1 MSDPDPAVLPFSLA
15 AGESLVRSGGANMQR
30 GAETAGGK
38 LFLTSER
45 LVFLAHAF
53 NIGSGP
59 SEVPLGLIAEVGT
72 AWTKLLG
79 VIPLMPNSIAVT
91 LRDGTVL
98 SYVVTGR
105 KAWIEAIAQA
115 RGGGVHAG

>member
-1 MSDPDPAVLPFSLA
+1 MSTQDHAVLPFPLA

-38 LFLTSER
+38 LFLTTER
-45 LVFLAHAF
+45 LVFVGHAF
-53 NIGSGP
+53 NVRSGP
-59 SEVPLGLIAEVGT
+59 SEVPLALIAEVGT

-105 KAWIEAIAQA
+105 TSWIEAIAQA